1 MTAKT
6 QPRTDLLDPGV
17 RAFVERTTADYEA
30 LFGAEI
36 PPLARRREIA
46 EQVRTPWT
54 RGGPDMAQTR
64 MITVGSGKVRARI
77 HIPRAGAGGGTLI
90 YLHGGGW
97 TVFSIDTHDR
107 LMREYAERAG
117 CAVIG
122 LDYSLSPEHRFP
134 RALEDVDACVA
145 WLLTHGTEFGLNTRR
160 FAFGGDSAGAN
171 LSLCAAL
178 RMRDRG
184 DALPAGLILNYAAL
198 DTQRRPSYA
207 LYDGPPYMLGVDEM
221 AAFWLNYLGTPSTD
235 NPYAR
240 PLLANLAGLPPVHQC
255 IAECDILL
263 DENLELAARL
273 AKDGVDIAS
282 IVYPG
287 ATHSFLEAVSIS
299 AVAERAIQD
308 AADWLANIFAG

>member
-1 MTAKT
+1 MNA
-6 QPRTDLLDPGV
+6 QPQPHSDDLDPDI
-17 RAFVERTTADYEA
+17 RIFVEKTTADYEA
-30 LFGAEI
+30 LFGGTY

-64 MITVGSGKVRARI
+64 MITVGPGKVRARI
-77 HIPRAGAGGGTLI
+77 HIPKAGAGNGTLI

-107 LMREYAERAG
+107 LMREYAHRTG

-134 RALEDVDACVA
+134 RALDEVDACVS
-145 WLLTHGTEFGLNTRR
+145 WLFMYGAAEGLNTNR
-160 FAFGGDSAGAN
+160 FAIGGDSAGAN
-171 LSLCAAL
+171 LSLCATL

-184 DALPAGLILNYAAL
+184 DTLPAGLILSYAAL
-198 DTQRRPSYA
+198 DTETRPSHKR
-207 LYDGPPYMLGVDEM
+207 YDGPPYMLGADEM
-221 AAFWLNYLGTPSTD
+221 TVFWTNYLGTPSTE

-240 PLLANLAGLPPVHQC
+240 PLLANLAGLPPIHQC

-263 DENLELAARL
+263 DENLELAERL
-273 AKDGVDIAS
+273 VRAGVDVSS

-299 AVAERAIQD
+299 GCADRALQE
-308 AADWLANIFAG
+308 ASDWLSRIFAA